1 MYIDGSGTK
10 DRRQAKRQ
18 VLRFKEAAYDQTP
31 IQKLRAIQ
39 KLRFRNFDS
48 ETMPDSETTV
58 QKLPRFRN
66 YGSETTVQKLRFR
79 NYGSETTVQK
89 LRFGN
94 YGSETNITFLLSN
107 FPALSWQLM
116 QSNIGYKYNTH
127 FKKIP
132 PSWANVFNDSNAN
145 TTFPLSKF
153 SPLPPLGN

>member
-1 MYIDGSGTK
+1 MVVGPKIEDKQNDKYCVSKKQRMIK
-10 DRRQAKRQ
+10 P
-18 VLRFKEAAYDQTP
+18 RFRNYARFRNYVSETS
-31 IQKLRAIQ
+31 IQKLCPIQ
-39 KLRFRNFDS
+39 KLRFRNY
-48 ETMPDSETTV
+48 P
-58 QKLPRFRN
+58 
-66 YGSETTVQKLRFR
+66 GSETTVQKLRFR

-94 YGSETNITFLLSN
+94 YSSETNITFLLSN